1 MKIWVALALALLG
14 DLVGVLVSAWPGG
27 SPPPATPHLCTPAPT
42 AIVATAA
49 APPASPR
56 GTLIG
61 PAAATA
67 RLPAAPAAR
76 PAPRQRQARSP
87 ATGRR

>member
-27 SPPPATPHLCTPAPT
+27 APPTATRHLCTPAPT
-42 AIVATAA
+42 AIGAA
-49 APPASPR
+49 AATPPAPPR
-56 GTLIG
+56 GTVVS
-61 PAAATA
+61 PAAAAA

-76 PAPRQRQARSP
+76 PAPRQRQARSL